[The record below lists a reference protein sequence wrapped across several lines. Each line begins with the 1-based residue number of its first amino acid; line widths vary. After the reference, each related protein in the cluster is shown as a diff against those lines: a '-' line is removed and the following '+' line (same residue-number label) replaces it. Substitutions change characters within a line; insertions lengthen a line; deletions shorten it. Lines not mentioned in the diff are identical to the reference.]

1 MAIYSL
7 AQRTTVTTIAA
18 ASHAFLAP
26 ASNKPALMEWGY
38 FNGAA
43 TACVVGLGRTANTP
57 TLTGGVAVLPEVYSE
72 ATPVGL
78 TQGAVAFGTAPTV
91 PANFF
96 RRFSLAALVGAA
108 VVYTFPRG
116 LTLAAAGAAICAWNI
131 TANSAV
137 VDIHFVV
144 DE

>member
-18 ASHAFLAP
+18 ASWAALSP
-26 ASNKPALMEWGY
+26 ATNEAALMEFGY

-43 TACVVGLGRTANTP
+43 TACVVGLGRSANTP
-57 TLTGGVAVLPEVYSE
+57 TLTSGVAFLPEDE
-72 ATPVGL
+72 GRPTGL
-78 TQGAVAFGTAPTV
+78 TQSAVAFGTAPTV
-91 PANFF
+91 PTQFF

-108 VVYTFPRG
+108 AVFTFPRG
-116 LTLAAAGAAICAWNI
+116 IVLPAAGAAIVAWNI

-137 VDIHFVV
+137 VDIHAVV

>member
-7 AQRTTVTTIAA
+7 SQRTTVTTIAA
-18 ASHAFLAP
+18 ASWGALSP
-26 ASNKPALMEWGY
+26 ATNEAAMMEFGY

-43 TACVVGLGRTANTP
+43 TACVVGLGRSANTP
-57 TLTGGVAVLPEVYSE
+57 TLTGGVAFLPEDEGRPAGV
-72 ATPVGL
+72 
-78 TQGAVAFGTAPTV
+78 TQSAVAFGTAPTV
-91 PANFF
+91 PTQFF

-108 VVYTFPRG
+108 AVFTFPRG
-116 LTLAAAGAAICAWNI
+116 IVMPAGGAALVAWNI

-137 VDIHFVV
+137 VDIHAVV

>member
-7 AQRTTVTTIAA
+7 AQRTTVTTITA

-26 ASNKPALMEWGY
+26 ATNKPAVMEWGY

-43 TACVVGLGRTANTP
+43 TACVVGFGRTANTP
-57 TLTGGVAVLPEVYSE
+57 TLTSGVAFLAEEFAGP
-72 ATPVGL
+72 TGL

-91 PANFF
+91 PAQFF
-96 RRFSLAALVGAA
+96 RKFSLAALVGAA
-108 VVYTFPRG
+108 VVYTFPNG
-116 LTLAAAGAAICAWNI
+116 ITVPAGGQAMCAWNI

-137 VDIHFVV
+137 VDLHAVV
-144 DE
+144 SE

>member
-7 AQRTTVTTIAA
+7 SQRTTVTTIAA
-18 ASHAFLAP
+18 ASWAALSP
-26 ASNKPALMEWGY
+26 ATNEAAVMEWGY

-43 TACVVGLGRTANTP
+43 TACVVGLGRTANVP
-57 TLTGGVAVLPEVYSE
+57 TLTGGVAFLAEDEGRP
-72 ATPVGL
+72 TGL
-78 TQGAVAFGTAPTV
+78 TQSAVAFGTAPTV
-91 PANFF
+91 PTQFF
-96 RRFSLAALVGAA
+96 RRFSLAALIGAA

-116 LTLAAAGAAICAWNI
+116 IVLPAGGQAICAWNI

-137 VDIHFVV
+137 VDIHCVV

>member
-7 AQRTTVTTIAA
+7 SQRTTVTTIAA

-26 ASNKPALMEWGY
+26 ATNRPALMEWGY

-57 TLTGGVAVLPEVYSE
+57 TLTGGVAVIAETFSDSV
-72 ATPVGL
+72 PVGL

-91 PANFF
+91 PTQFF
-96 RRFSLAALVGAA
+96 RRFSMAALIGAA
-108 VVYTFPRG
+108 VVFTFPRG
-116 LTLAAAGAAICAWNI
+116 ISMPQGGQAMCAWNI

>member
-26 ASNKPALMEWGY
+26 ATNKPYLMEWGF

-43 TACVVGLGRTANTP
+43 TANVVGLGRSANTP
-57 TLTGGVAVLPEVYSE
+57 TLTGGVAFLAEEFAGP
-72 ATPVGL
+72 TGL

-91 PANFF
+91 PTQFF
-96 RRFSLAALVGAA
+96 RRFSTAALIGSA
-108 VVYTFPRG
+108 VVFTFPMG
-116 LTLAAAGAAICAWNI
+116 ITLPAAGQAMVAWNI
-131 TANSAV
+131 TANSAI
-137 VDIHFVV
+137 VDIHAVV
-144 DE
+144 SE

>member
-7 AQRTTVTTIAA
+7 ALRTTVTTINA
-18 ASHAFLAP
+18 ASWA
-26 ASNKPALMEWGY
+26 ALSPSTNEAAVMELGY

-43 TACVVGLGRTANTP
+43 TACVVGIGRSANVP
-57 TLTGGVAVLPEVYSE
+57 TLTGGVAFQAEDEGRPTGV
-72 ATPVGL
+72 
-78 TQGAVAFGTAPTV
+78 TQAAVAFGTAPTQ
-91 PANFF
+91 PTQFF
-96 RRFSLAALVGAA
+96 RRFSMAALVGAA

-116 LTLAAAGAAICAWNI
+116 IVLPAAGSAIVAWNI

-137 VDIHFVV
+137 VDIHAVA

>member
-26 ASNKPALMEWGY
+26 ATNKPALMEWGY

-43 TACVVGLGRTANTP
+43 TACVVGLGRSANTP
-57 TLTGGVAVLPEVYSE
+57 TLTGGVTFQPEME
-72 ATPVGL
+72 ASTPAGL

-91 PANFF
+91 PTQFF
-96 RRFSLAALVGAA
+96 RRFSLAALVGSAQMF
-108 VVYTFPRG
+108 TFPWG
-116 LTLAAAGAAICAWNI
+116 IWLPPAGQAIVAWNI

-137 VDIHFVV
+137 VDLHAVV
-144 DE
+144 SE

>member
-7 AQRTTVTTIAA
+7 AQRSTVTTIAA

-26 ASNKPALMEWGY
+26 ATNKPALMEWGY

-43 TACVVGLGRTANTP
+43 TACVVGLGRSANTP
-57 TLTGGVAVLPEVYSE
+57 TLTGGVAFLAEEFNAP
-72 ATPVGL
+72 TGL

-91 PANFF
+91 PTQFF
-96 RRFSLAALVGAA
+96 RRFSLAALIGAA
-108 VVYTFPRG
+108 VVYTFPNG
-116 LTLAAAGAAICAWNI
+116 IWLPPGGQAMVAWNI

-137 VDIHFVV
+137 VDIYAVCS
-144 DE
+144 E

>member
-7 AQRTTVTTIAA
+7 AQRTTVTTIGA

-26 ASNKPALMEWGY
+26 ATNEPALMEWGY

-43 TACVVGLGRTANTP
+43 TACVVGFGRTANTP
-57 TLTGGVAVLPEVYSE
+57 TLTGGVAAISE
-72 ATPVGL
+72 TFSDGTPVGL

-91 PANFF
+91 PTQFF

-116 LTLAAAGAAICAWNI
+116 IALPAGGQAMCAWNI

-137 VDIHFVV
+137 VDVHFVV

>member
-1 MAIYSL
+1 MSIYSL

-26 ASNKPALMEWGY
+26 ATNKPALMEWGF

-43 TACVVGLGRTANTP
+43 TANVVGLGRSANTP
-57 TLTGGVAVLPEVYSE
+57 TLTGGVAFLAEEFAAP
-72 ATPVGL
+72 TGL

-91 PANFF
+91 PTQFF
-96 RRFSLAALVGAA
+96 RRFSTAALVGAA
-108 VVYTFPRG
+108 VVYTFPNG
-116 LTLAAAGAAICAWNI
+116 IWLPAGGQAMVAWNI

-137 VDIHFVV
+137 VDIHAVCA
-144 DE
+144 E

>member
-26 ASNKPALMEWGY
+26 ATNKPALMEWGF

-43 TACVVGLGRTANTP
+43 TANVVGLGRSANTP
-57 TLTGGVAVLPEVYSE
+57 TLTGGVAFLAEEFAGP
-72 ATPVGL
+72 TGL

-91 PANFF
+91 PTQFF
-96 RRFSLAALVGAA
+96 RRFSTAALIGAA
-108 VVYTFPRG
+108 VVYTFPLG
-116 LTLAAAGAAICAWNI
+116 ITIPAGGQAMVAWNI

-137 VDIHFVV
+137 VDIHAVV
-144 DE
+144 SE

>member
-1 MAIYSL
+1 MSIYSL

-26 ASNKPALMEWGY
+26 ATNKPAVMEWGY

-57 TLTGGVAVLPEVYSE
+57 TLTAGVAFLAEEFNAP
-72 ATPVGL
+72 TGL

-91 PANFF
+91 PTQFF

-108 VVYTFPRG
+108 VVYTFPQG
-116 LTLAAAGAAICAWNI
+116 IWLPPAGQALCAWNI

-137 VDIHFVV
+137 VDIHAVCS
-144 DE
+144 E

>member
-7 AQRTTVTTIAA
+7 AQRTTVATIAA

-26 ASNKPALMEWGY
+26 ATNEPALMEWGY

-43 TACVVGLGRTANTP
+43 TACVVGLGRSANTP
-57 TLTGGVAVLPEVYSE
+57 TLTGPVAFLAEDYDR
-72 ATPVGL
+72 PVGL
-78 TQGAVAFGTAPTV
+78 TTGAVAFSVAPTV

-108 VVYTFPRG
+108 VVFTFPRG
-116 LTLAAAGAAICAWNI
+116 IVLPAGNSAIVAWNI
-131 TANSAV
+131 TASSAV
-137 VDIHFVV
+137 VDIHAVV

>member
-18 ASHAFLAP
+18 ASWAALSP
-26 ASNKPALMEWGY
+26 ATNEAAVMELGY

-43 TACVVGLGRTANTP
+43 TACVVGIGRTANTP
-57 TLTGGVAVLPEVYSE
+57 TLTGGVAFLPEDEGRPAGV
-72 ATPVGL
+72 
-78 TQGAVAFGTAPTV
+78 TQSAVAFGTAPTV
-91 PANFF
+91 PTQFF
-96 RRFSLAALVGAA
+96 RRFSLAALIGAA

-116 LTLAAAGAAICAWNI
+116 IVLTGGGAAICTWNI
-131 TANSAV
+131 NANSAA
-137 VDIHFVV
+137 VDIHCVV

>member
-7 AQRTTVTTIAA
+7 AQRTTVTTIGA
-18 ASHAFLAP
+18 ASHAFLSP
-26 ASNKPALMEWGY
+26 ATNEAALMEWGY

-43 TACVVGLGRTANTP
+43 TACVVGLARSGNVP
-57 TLTGGVAVLPEVYSE
+57 TLTGGVAVLAEDEGRP
-72 ATPVGL
+72 AGL

-91 PANFF
+91 PTQFF
-96 RRFSLAALVGAA
+96 RRFSMAALVGAA

-116 LTLAAAGAAICAWNI
+116 IILPAAGQAMCAWNI
-131 TANSAV
+131 NANSAV
-137 VDIHFVV
+137 VDIYFVV

>member
-18 ASHAFLAP
+18 ASWAALSP
-26 ASNKPALMEWGY
+26 ATNEAAVMEWGY
-38 FNGAA
+38 INGAA

-57 TLTGGVAVLPEVYSE
+57 TLTGGVAFLAEDEGRP
-72 ATPVGL
+72 TGL
-78 TQGAVAFGTAPTV
+78 TQSAVAFGTAPTV
-91 PANFF
+91 PTQFF
-96 RRFSLAALVGAA
+96 RRFSMAALVGAGI
-108 VVYTFPRG
+108 VYTFPRG
-116 LTLAAAGAAICAWNI
+116 IVLPAGGQAICAWNI

-137 VDIHFVV
+137 VDLHCVV

>member
-1 MAIYSL
+1 MSIYSL
-7 AQRTTVTTIAA
+7 ALRTTVTTIAA

-26 ASNKPALMEWGY
+26 ATNEPALMEWGY

-43 TACVVGLGRTANTP
+43 TANVVGLGRTANTP
-57 TLTGGVAVLPEVYSE
+57 TLTGGVAFLSE
-72 ATPVGL
+72 TFSDGTPAGL

-91 PANFF
+91 PTNFF
-96 RRFSLAALVGAA
+96 RRFSMAALIGAA

-116 LTLAAAGAAICAWNI
+116 IVLPAGGQAICAWNI

-137 VDIHFVV
+137 VDIHAVV

>member
-7 AQRTTVTTIAA
+7 ALRTTVTTIAA
-18 ASHAFLAP
+18 ASWGCLAP
-26 ASNKPALMEWGY
+26 ATNEPGIMEFGY

-43 TACVVGLGRTANTP
+43 TACVVGLGRSANVP
-57 TLTGGVAVLPEVYSE
+57 TLTGGVAFQAEDEGRPAGV
-72 ATPVGL
+72 
-78 TQGAVAFGTAPTV
+78 TQAAVAFGTAPTV
-91 PANFF
+91 PAQFF

-116 LTLAAAGAAICAWNI
+116 LTLAAAGAALVSWNI

-137 VDIHFVV
+137 VDIHAVA